1 MTELRSESN
10 QARHPRFAPVDVRLG
25 FWRSLVQGGAG
36 EVREHPALSIL
47 YALALV
53 TPILLWVE
61 APTWARALGWSGA
74 ISLGLL
80 LLRLALVGFTGYER
94 MVGLRIIRRRANDPI
109 DAVIANDPLKAGL
122 LATRNLRA
130 SVAGAALS
138 SVAGVEPDL
147 PLWRRGT
154 FWLWFFGVTA
164 VLGVV
169 TLVVLNE
176 VVDPGSDLFHL
187 LKGARVALVFYVAI
201 ASFLGLLVLI
211 AQRFSVFGTTS
222 IIGVV
227 LGVAALLVVQSV
239 ATGFQHEFE
248 RRVLG
253 VYAHINVTRA
263 FGISEYRRFEAWLR
277 TLPGVEGASPFVY
290 YAMALAP
297 HDRGDRGVD
306 VKLASVL
313 VKGIE
318 PSTAAEVID
327 LPEHLERGSGRA
339 IPLTDLSSDYELMP
353 VPDRPQ
359 DELPAAIATTPDPRG
374 PNWYDA
380 AIAEWNSKNH
390 ADDPFR
396 IGQSAVDKDTWEDPP
411 EDLSEVQVADD
422 IDRSTLPTMFIGV
435 GLARELRLAE
445 GDVVRLVDPG
455 ATFDHSEAPKFVY
468 YKIAGVFQAGFQEYD
483 SRLVYIDIKELQR
496 FKYRGKD
503 IVSGVDLRL
512 SDQSLAPE
520 VGAAIRAELNP
531 DERKLEYSVLEWQK
545 LNENLFSSIRTQKN
559 IITVILSL
567 VIFVASFN
575 VLSALWTMVIR
586 RTPEVA
592 IIMSM
597 GATGPQVARIFQV
610 TGMTIGL
617 AGSLAGVVFGLVM
630 CWLVELYGYTLDPEV
645 YFIEELPV
653 EISLVQIAW
662 ILGLALAFCF
672 IATIP
677 PSLRAAR
684 LRPVEGLRYE

>member
-1 MTELRSESN
+1 LIDATQKPAAPSSADQRS
-10 QARHPRFAPVDVRLG
+10 PGTVRRG
-25 FWRSLVQGGAG
+25 PWRSLIAISRG
-36 EVREHPALSIL
+36 EVREHPALLVL
-47 YALALV
+47 YVFALG
-53 TPILLWVE
+53 TPLLLWHD
-61 APTWARALGWSGA
+61 APPAVKIEGWVGA
-74 ISLGLL
+74 ISLAFLA
-80 LLRLALVGFTGYER
+80 LRLVLVGFTGYER
-94 MVGLRIIRRRANDPI
+94 LVGLRIIRRKQEDPSEREL
-109 DAVIANDPLKAGL
+109 VRRGPVWMRGRFW
-122 LATRNLRA
+122 LAFFWST
-130 SVAGAALS
+130 AALGI
-138 SVAGVEPDL
+138 VAL
-147 PLWRRGT
+147 LI
-154 FWLWFFGVTA
+154 F
-164 VLGVV
+164 
-169 TLVVLNE
+169 NN
-176 VVDPGSDLFHL
+176 VVDRDDSAMLELFKPL
-187 LKGARVALVFYVAI
+187 RVSLVFYVAG
-201 ASFLGLLVLI
+201 ASFFGLLVLI
-211 AQRFSVFGTTS
+211 GQRFSVFGTTS

-239 ATGFQHEFE
+239 ASGFQHEFE
-248 RRVLG
+248 RRVVG

-277 TLPGVEGASPFVY
+277 TLDGVEGASPFVY

-297 HDRGDRGVD
+297 HRVGQDSSD

-318 PSTAAEVID
+318 PETAEQVID
-327 LPEHLERGSGRA
+327 LPEHLLRGSGRE
-339 IPLTDLSSDYELMP
+339 IPLTELHSNYELMP
-353 VPDRPQ
+353 VPDRA
-359 DELPAAIATTPDPRG
+359 DRDLPPVIAETPDPRG
-374 PNWYDA
+374 PEWYDVS
-380 AIAEWNSKNH
+380 IKEWNLADH
-390 ADDPFR
+390 DDDPFR
-396 IGQSAVDKDTWEDPP
+396 VGRVSIEDDVWEDPP
-411 EDLSEVQVADD
+411 EDLGAVTVLDAPDVGAM
-422 IDRSTLPTMFIGV
+422 PTMFIGV
-435 GLARELRLAE
+435 GLARELELAE

-455 ATFDHSEAPKFVY
+455 ATFDHSEQPKFVY
-468 YKIAGVFQAGFQEYD
+468 YVIAGVFQAGFQEYD
-483 SRLVYIDIKELQR
+483 SRLVYVDIKELQR

-512 SDQSLAPE
+512 ADQDSAPE
-520 VGAAIRAELNP
+520 VGAAIRAALNGP
-531 DERKLEYSVLEWQK
+531 EVGEYSVLEWQK

-575 VLSALWTMVIR
+575 VLSALWTMVVR

-645 YFIEELPV
+645 YFIEHLPV
-653 EISLVQIAW
+653 EINFVQIAW
-662 ILGLALAFCF
+662 ILGLGLVFCF

>member
-1 MTELRSESN
+1 MLLYVAALGTPALAIPE
-10 QARHPRFAPVDVRLG
+10 APVWV
-25 FWRSLVQGGAG
+25 
-36 EVREHPALSIL
+36 SIL
-47 YALALV
+47 G
-53 TPILLWVE
+53 WV
-61 APTWARALGWSGA
+61 GA
-74 ISLGLL
+74 ICLGLL
-80 LLRLALVGFTGYER
+80 LLRLVLVGFTGYER
-94 MVGLRIIRRRANDPI
+94 LVGLRIIRRKGHDPMRVSLG
-109 DAVIANDPLKAGL
+109 AHESAG
-122 LATRNLRA
+122 
-130 SVAGAALS
+130 
-138 SVAGVEPDL
+138 DL
-147 PLWRRGT
+147 GPIWRRGR
-154 FWLWFFGVTA
+154 FWLAMFWSTA
-164 VLGVV
+164 ALG
-169 TLVVLNE
+169 LVALLVFNQ
-176 VVDPGSDLFHL
+176 VVDRDDAVMLDLFKPL
-187 LKGARVALVFYVAI
+187 RVGLVFYVA
-201 ASFLGLLVLI
+201 AATFAGLLVLI

-227 LGVAALLVVQSV
+227 LGIAALLVVQSV

-263 FGISEYRRFEAWLR
+263 FGISEYRRFEGWLR

-297 HDRGDRGVD
+297 YTGGRADPGAID

-318 PSTAAEVID
+318 PETADQVID
-327 LPEHLERGSGRA
+327 LPQHLERSMGEA
-339 IPLTDLSSDYELMP
+339 IPLTELKSSYELMP
-353 VPDRPQ
+353 VPDRA
-359 DELPAAIATTPDPRG
+359 DGDLPPAVAQTPDPRG
-374 PNWYDA
+374 ADWYDE
-380 AIAEWNSKNH
+380 AISEWNRKDH
-390 ADDPFR
+390 GDDPFR
-396 IGQSAVDKDTWEDPP
+396 IGRIRVEEDDVWEDPP
-411 EDLSEVQVADD
+411 DEIGEIAIQDR
-422 IDRSTLPTMFIGV
+422 IDTSSLPTMFIGV
-435 GLARELRLAE
+435 GLARELRLGA
-445 GDVVRLVDPG
+445 GDIVRLVDPG
-455 ATFDHSEAPKFVY
+455 ATFDHSEQPKFVY

-483 SRLVYIDIKELQR
+483 SRLVYVDIKELQR

-512 SDQSLAPE
+512 SSQDMAPE
-520 VGAAIRAELNP
+520 VGAAIREALNGS
-531 DERKLEYSVLEWQK
+531 RLAEYSVLEWQK

-597 GATGPQVARIFQV
+597 GATGSQVARIFQV

-617 AGSLAGVVFGLVM
+617 AGSLAGVIFGLVM
-630 CWLVELYGYTLDPEV
+630 CWLVQLYGYTLDPEV
-645 YFIEELPV
+645 YFIEQLPV
-653 EISLVQIAW
+653 EINFVQIAW
-662 ILGLALAFCF
+662 ILGLGLVFCF

>member
-1 MTELRSESN
+1 MQGPKPKSASREAS
-10 QARHPRFAPVDVRLG
+10 RF
-25 FWRSLVQGGAG
+25 RSLLQGGAG
-36 EVREHPALSIL
+36 EIREHPALLVL
-47 YALALV
+47 YALALM
-53 TPILLWVE
+53 TPLVVWPE
-61 APTWARALGWSGA
+61 APSWARALAWSGA
-74 ISLGLL
+74 ISLALL
-80 LLRLALVGFTGYER
+80 ALRLVLVGFTGYER
-94 MVGLRIIRRRANDPI
+94 LVGLRIIRRTFNDPI
-109 DAVIANDPLKAGL
+109 DKVIAEGPI
-122 LATRNLRA
+122 
-130 SVAGAALS
+130 AALPRVPIWQQGS
-138 SVAGVEPDL
+138 
-147 PLWRRGT
+147 
-154 FWLWFFGVTA
+154 FWLRFFAATA
-164 VLGVV
+164 VVAIGVLLLLGQLIDRSDTA
-169 TLVVLNE
+169 TLE
-176 VVDPGSDLFHL
+176 L
-187 LKGARVALVFYVAI
+187 LRPLRVGLVFYAAW
-201 ASFLGLLVLI
+201 ASFFGLLVLI
-211 AQRFSVFGTTS
+211 GRRFSVFGTTS

-277 TLPGVEGASPFVY
+277 TLDGVEGASPFVY

-297 HDRGDRGVD
+297 HDRGERGVD

-318 PSTAAEVID
+318 PETAAQVID
-327 LPEHLERGSGRA
+327 LPDHLLRGSGRA
-339 IPLTDLSSDYELMP
+339 IPLTDLRSDYELMP

-359 DELPAAIATTPDPRG
+359 DELPAAIAAAPDPRG
-374 PNWYDA
+374 ADWYDA
-380 AIAEWNSKNH
+380 AIQQWNSREH
-390 ADDPFR
+390 PDDPFR
-396 IGQSAVDKDTWEDPP
+396 LGPGRDDRDTWEDPP
-411 EDLSEVQVADD
+411 EDVESMMVTDD
-422 IDRSTLPTMFIGV
+422 LDRSTMPTMFIGV
-435 GLARELRLAE
+435 GLARELALAE

-455 ATFDHSEAPKFVY
+455 ATFDHTEAPKFVY
-468 YKIAGVFQAGFQEYD
+468 YVIAGVFQAGFQEYD

-512 SDQSLAPE
+512 SDQELAPE
-520 VGAAIRAELNP
+520 VGAKIRAELNP
-531 DERKLEYSVLEWQK
+531 DPERGEYSILEWQK

-575 VLSALWTMVIR
+575 VLSALWTMVVR

-617 AGSLAGVVFGLVM
+617 AGSLAGVAFGLIM

-662 ILGLALAFCF
+662 ILGLALTFCF